1 MKALE
6 TSRLRLRRLD
16 PGDAA
21 FILELLNDP
30 SWLRYIGDKNVHSLD
45 DARDYLSQGPIDS
58 YRRLG
63 FGLYCVELRDSATP
77 IGLCGLIKRDTL
89 PDIDI
94 GFALLPAYFG
104 QGYIPEAARAVIDQ
118 GRREFG
124 LKRLLAITAPD
135 NQASISVIRKLG
147 LQPLGS
153 IALDGAAP
161 STLLFAIDYD

>member
-6 TSRLRLRRLD
+6 TPRLRLRRLD
-16 PGDAA
+16 SGDAA
-21 FILELLNDP
+21 FILELLNEP
-30 SWLRYIGDKNVHSLD
+30 SWLRYIGDKNVRSLD

-63 FGLYCVELRDSATP
+63 FGLYCVELRDSAAP

-104 QGYIPEAARAVIDQ
+104 LGYIPEAARAVIAQ
-118 GRREFG
+118 GRSEFG

-147 LQPLGS
+147 LQPMGR
-153 IALDGAAP
+153 IALNGAAAP
-161 STLLFAIDYD
+161 TLLFAIDYD